1 MIWVYKNTIIKF
13 YYVVE
18 NIFIMW
24 WKVTTSFKVMKIE
37 NKIEKSTINIVLI
50 CENDNYYE
58 LERATRKKDI
68 VINI

>member
-24 WKVTTSFKVMKIE
+24 WKVTTSFKVMKIK
-37 NKIEKSTINIVLI
+37 NKIEKSTINIILI